1 MEISGI
7 PVIYLNLIYGFLYLA
22 FGASV
27 LGIMLI
33 SRKHIG
39 NLAFLMIPLIA
50 HSILWSSWRSVRSQW
65 IFDKF
70 YENNLSLYQIYEVI
84 DFVFALIVF
93 ILALLPIC
101 IKRSQ
106 SPL

>member
-1 MEISGI
+1 MEMSGI
-7 PVIYLNLIYGFLYLA
+7 PLIYLCLIYGFLHVA

-27 LGIMLI
+27 LVIMVI

-50 HSILWSSWRSVRSQW
+50 HSILWGSWRSVRSNW
-65 IFDKF
+65 VLNKL

-93 ILALLPIC
+93 ILALLPLS

>member
-1 MEISGI
+1 METSGI
-7 PVIYLNLIYGFLYLA
+7 PVIYLYLTYGFLHIA

-27 LGIMLI
+27 LVIMLI

-39 NLAFLMIPLIA
+39 HLAFLMIPLIA
-50 HSILWSSWRSVRSQW
+50 HSILWNSWRSVRSNW